1 MERTNIFLG
10 GFMAAGKTSTGRELG
25 LRTGRP
31 FIDVDELIE
40 EREGMPV
47 AEIFRQRGEPYFR
60 RIEAATILELCEL
73 EHMVIA
79 MGGGALVNSRVK
91 ERVLERGRLVILD
104 VLPETVI
111 ERAQKEKD
119 KRPLMDPRNIRE
131 LMEKR
136 RGAYEGGDLKIGTD
150 DKSVAM
156 VAREIIRCFGLSP
169 KDGGNVKERIVGG
182 HVFVGSGNLGEKLEE
197 TRQEFPRPPFVVS
210 DSLVGPLYRDRLGE
224 TRGFFLLPRGEEA
237 KSLFWVEKL
246 YSAFAEAE
254 VDRGDVIVALG
265 GGCVGDAAGFA
276 ASTWMRGVPVIQCP
290 TTLLAQVDSAIGG
303 KVGVNLREGKNL
315 AGAFHQPLA
324 VISDVQCLLTLPREH
339 YRQGLAEA
347 VKYGLGEDPDLF
359 AWLERN
365 AKALLGRDE
374 RVLAEMVSRCA
385 AIKTGIVERDE
396 KETGNVRE
404 RLNLGHTVGHG
415 LEAASEYSGW
425 NHGDAVAVGM
435 VVASHL
441 SCIAGLCGEDTVK
454 RLMELLTSLGFSL
467 VPDRTWQE
475 ILPYLAR
482 DKKFRGGRFRL
493 VLPEATGRAAVRE
506 DVPIEGL
513 RQAYEEV
520 LSWSGVST
528 LPC

>member
-25 LRTGRP
+25 LRMGRP

-40 EREGMPV
+40 EREGMSV

-60 RIEAATILELCEL
+60 RVEAETILELCEL

-91 ERVLERGRLVILD
+91 DRVLERGRLVILD
-104 VLPETVI
+104 VMPETVI
-111 ERAQKEKD
+111 KRARKEKG
-119 KRPLMDPRNIRE
+119 KRPLMDPRNIKE

-150 DKSVAM
+150 DKSVAR
-156 VAREIIRCFGLSP
+156 VAGEIIRRFGLSP
-169 KDGGNVKERIVGG
+169 KGEDARKEPIVGG
-182 HVFVGSGNLGEKLEE
+182 RVFVGRGNLGEKLEE
-197 TRQEFPRPPFVVS
+197 IGRKFPRPPFVVS
-210 DSLVGPLYRDRLGE
+210 DNLVGPLYRDRLGE

-276 ASTWMRGVPVIQCP
+276 SSTWMRGVPVIQCP
-290 TTLLAQVDSAIGG
+290 TTLLSQVDSAIGG

-324 VISDVQCLLTLPREH
+324 VISDVQCLLTLSREH

-347 VKYGLGEDPDLF
+347 VKYGLREDLELF
-359 AWLERN
+359 PRLERN
-365 AKALLGRDE
+365 AKALLVRDE
-374 RVLAEMVSRCA
+374 KVLPGMVSR
-385 AIKTGIVERDE
+385 
-396 KETGNVRE
+396 
-404 RLNLGHTVGHG
+404 L
-415 LEAASEYSGW
+415 
-425 NHGDAVAVGM
+425 
-435 VVASHL
+435 
-441 SCIAGLCGEDTVK
+441 
-454 RLMELLTSLGFSL
+454 
-467 VPDRTWQE
+467 
-475 ILPYLAR
+475 
-482 DKKFRGGRFRL
+482 
-493 VLPEATGRAAVRE
+493 
-506 DVPIEGL
+506 
-513 RQAYEEV
+513 
-520 LSWSGVST
+520 
-528 LPC
+528 